1 MKQVFQIDKESAQ
14 HLNEAQAKLEYFAL
28 FREYVISQ
36 VLLKNKDKNL
46 SYDQQ
51 SRMFFEEVP
60 DSPQEETTA
69 EPAEYANAPI
79 LVKN

>member
-14 HLNEAQAKLEYFAL
+14 SLNEAQAKLEYFAL

-51 SRMFFEEVP
+51 NRVFFEEIP
-60 DSPQEETTA
+60 DATTDG
-69 EPAEYANAPI
+69 PVLDNVTSI
-79 LVKN
+79 TN